1 MFLQFSGPR
10 YETDTKRSSSGERKF
25 RTKFVGGNGSVVV
38 RVIGRK
44 FGDELQRR
52 ARDIDTRVRSG
63 GGVRLPNFH
72 DGCCIYAT
80 FKELSTSQTINLS
93 IFHET

>member
-10 YETDTKRSSSGERKF
+10 YETDTKRSSSAERKF

-44 FGDELQRR
+44 FEEELQRR
-52 ARDIDTRVRSG
+52 ARDIDTRARSG
-63 GGVRLPNFH
+63 VYALPRWMSH
-72 DGCCIYAT
+72 IRDV
-80 FKELSTSQTINLS
+80 QRVVD
-93 IFHET
+93 